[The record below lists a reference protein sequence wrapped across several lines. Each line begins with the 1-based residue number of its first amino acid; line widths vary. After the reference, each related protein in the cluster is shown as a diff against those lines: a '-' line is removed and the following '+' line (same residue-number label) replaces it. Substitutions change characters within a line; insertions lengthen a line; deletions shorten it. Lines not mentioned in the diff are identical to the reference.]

1 MHIAPLLAAAHVF
14 ASSLLRCFEC
24 QSDFP
29 LVTIYCKSSWWRYL
43 FPQDGSFLKMSNC
56 ITRKGRS
63 KHIV

>member
-43 FPQDGSFLKMSNC
+43 FPQDGSFLEMSNC
-56 ITRKGRS
+56 I
-63 KHIV
+63 